1 MKATSWFSLLTDGV
15 ALISAMVTLLER
27 ATTHYHNQYIKR
39 RMGSISEM
47 TIFLLFLLSVPIVI
61 QSSLVLV
68 AYADK
73 NDNKALINDIADQLL
88 MNVDTTKAITP
99 QQQQQQQPPPQQAVT
114 QQLPSPSQQIQQ
126 NALSPFNSNTT
137 NNTATNIATIPTSTP
152 TTTAVG
158 IENSNPVSSIR
169 IIAGNPPPSTP
180 SSSQLSTTGVSTPP
194 PSSIP
199 QNAASSIFQALNSS
213 NIGND
218 LHPIPELVANEDSLV
233 TLDGSS
239 SHSPDGKP
247 ISFSWTQ
254 IAGPTVVLNGTE
266 TSKATFIAPNVFS
279 STTMFFKLIVMDTTG
294 MSDSAIVKVTVTPTT
309 SAVPS

>member
-1 MKATSWFSLLTDGV
+1 MKATSWFSLLSDGV

-88 MNVDTTKAITP
+88 MNVDTTKAVTP
-99 QQQQQQQPPPQQAVT
+99 QQQQQLPPQQAVT
-114 QQLPSPSQQIQQ
+114 QQLPSPSQQIEQ
-126 NALSPFNSNTT
+126 NAPSPFNSNTT
-137 NNTATNIATIPTSTP
+137 NNTVTNMATIPTSTP
-152 TTTAVG
+152 ATTTVG
-158 IENSNPVSSIR
+158 TENSNPVSSIK

-199 QNAASSIFQALNSS
+199 QNAASSIFQAFNSS
-213 NIGND
+213 NIVND
-218 LHPIPELVANEDSLV
+218 RHPIPELVANEDSLV
-233 TLDGSS
+233 ILDGSS

-279 STTMFFKLIVMDTTG
+279 STTMFFKLIVLDTTG
-294 MSDSAIVKVTVTPTT
+294 MSDSAIVKVTVIPTT

>member
-1 MKATSWFSLLTDGV
+1 MKATSWFSLLSDGV
-15 ALISAMVTLLER
+15 ASITAATVTFLER
-27 ATTHYHNQYIKR
+27 THYHNQYIKR
-39 RMGSISEM
+39 RMDSISEM
-47 TIFLLFLLSVPIVI
+47 TIFLLFLLSLPIVI

-88 MNVDTTKAITP
+88 MNVDTTKA
-99 QQQQQQQPPPQQAVT
+99 VT
-114 QQLPSPSQQIQQ
+114 QQQPSPSQQIQQ

-137 NNTATNIATIPTSTP
+137 NNNPTSMATIPTSTP
-152 TTTAVG
+152 TTTTVG
-158 IENSNPVSSIR
+158 TENSNPVSSIR

-199 QNAASSIFQALNSS
+199 QNAASSIFQAFNSS

-218 LHPIPELVANEDSLV
+218 SHPIPELVANEDSLV

-279 STTMFFKLIVMDTTG
+279 STIMFFKLIVMDTTG
-294 MSDSAIVKVTVTPTT
+294 MSDSAIVKVTVIPTT
-309 SAVPS
+309 TAVPS

>member
-1 MKATSWFSLLTDGV
+1 MKATSWFSLLSDRV
-15 ALISAMVTLLER
+15 ASITAMVTLLER

-47 TIFLLFLLSVPIVI
+47 TIFLLFLLSLPIVI

-88 MNVDTTKAITP
+88 MNVDTTKAVTP
-99 QQQQQQQPPPQQAVT
+99 QQQQPPPQQAVT
-114 QQLPSPSQQIQQ
+114 QQQQSPSQQIQQ
-126 NALSPFNSNTT
+126 NTLSPFNSNTT
-137 NNTATNIATIPTSTP
+137 NNTATNMATIPTSTS

-158 IENSNPVSSIR
+158 TDNSNPVSSIR

-180 SSSQLSTTGVSTPP
+180 SSSQLSTTGATTPA

-199 QNAASSIFQALNSS
+199 QNAASSIFQAFNSS

-218 LHPIPELVANEDSLV
+218 RHPIPELVANEDSLV
-233 TLDGSS
+233 TLNGSS

-279 STTMFFKLIVMDTTG
+279 TTTMFFKLIVMDTTG
-294 MSDSAIVKVTVTPTT
+294 MYDSAIVKVTVIPTT
-309 SAVPS
+309 TAVPS